1 MPPINLQQL
10 SRDYPAIG
18 LLPRSFLL
26 GSDFQTFAA
35 ELKGF
40 LEIIRWTW
48 YSFKAYPVGGNTQ
61 ILYFDQNI
69 GQATNRL
76 ADTNMQVGGQ
86 LSGGE
91 AMLVRNIRVVPIPAG
106 ADAFVLS
113 GEAVA
118 LRQWYN
124 VLTLNCWL
132 AASVGDKVY
141 VQGAPLTLFPAG
153 QGLGSAYTANVQ
165 TGTGAGPT
173 NAALVQNGH
182 PSNLALWET
191 DPPMYV
197 PSTRTITV
205 SLNWITAQAVTTAG
219 RLGVMLDG
227 WRIRLVQ

>member
-1 MPPINLQQL
+1 MPDARALMQQ
-10 SRDYPAIG
+10 YPSIG
-18 LLPRSFLL
+18 ILPRSFLL
-26 GSDFQTFAA
+26 GSDFSTFAA
-35 ELKGF
+35 ELKGY

-48 YSFKAYPVGGNTQ
+48 YSFKAYAVGGATQ

-91 AMLVRNIRVVPIPAG
+91 AMLVRNVRVVPIPAN
-106 ADAFVLS
+106 ADAFVVS
-113 GEAVA
+113 GPAVA
-118 LRQWYN
+118 LTQWYN
-124 VLTLNCWL
+124 VLLNNCWL
-132 AASVGDKVY
+132 EASVGDKKY
-141 VQGAPLTLFPAG
+141 IQGAPLTLFPSG
-153 QGLGSAYTANVQ
+153 MGLGAIYTANSVVAA
-165 TGTGAGPT
+165 GLVGPT
-173 NAALVQNGH
+173 NAAVVQNGH
-182 PSNLALWET
+182 PSNMALWET